1 MVHAS
6 LRAFENPDAHQ
17 TIAAIIRRRSTHP
30 DDVREVLLRGLDLSS
45 VRDILDLGCGFGF
58 MAGAL
63 ARRAAPEVRVIG
75 VDACPANA
83 APFLGSVA
91 AATDAERGRCPTA
104 QFRAL
109 HLDATLP
116 WEEATFDVVV
126 GAYALYFF
134 PDILPE
140 IARVLRP
147 GGWLLAL
154 THSER
159 SFVEMLRAADL
170 EVERSPLTALVR
182 RFSAENAAPRLARH
196 FAEVERIDYPNRLR
210 FGPADVGEVLT
221 HLCFKLP
228 LLGAPNPPAEERTER
243 VSVALGAW
251 MRAHGE
257 LLVNK
262 DDAGFRCR
270 GPRPAAGG
278 GI

>member
-6 LRAFENPDAHQ
+6 LRAFENPDAHR
-17 TIAAIIRRRSTHP
+17 TIAAIVRRRSTHP
-30 DDVREVLLRGLDLSS
+30 EDVREVLLRGLDLSW

-63 ARRAAPEVRVIG
+63 ARRAAPAVRVTG

-83 APFLGSVA
+83 APFLSSVA
-91 AATDAERGRCPTA
+91 AATDPGRGRLPTA

-116 WEEATFDVVV
+116 WEDATFDLVV
-126 GAYALYFF
+126 GAYSLYFF

-147 GGWLLAL
+147 AGWLLAL

-170 EVERSPLTALVR
+170 DVEHSPLTALVR
-182 RFSAENAAPRLARH
+182 RFSAENAAPLLTRH
-196 FAEVERIDYPNRLR
+196 FSEVERVDYPNRLR
-210 FGPADVGEVLT
+210 FGPDDLPEAVDYLS
-221 HLCFKLP
+221 FKLP
-228 LLGAPNPPAEERTER
+228 LLGAPEQPAEGDGRR
-243 VSVALGAW
+243 VFEPIQAW
-251 MRAHGE
+251 IREHGE
-257 LLVNK
+257 LLVTK

-270 GPRPAAGG
+270 GPRSAVGG
-278 GI
+278 GG